1 MKRFLKKKSEENTSS
16 NSDNTG
22 RPLLFFSC
30 RELIKVGVDLLSEC
44 YSILAETRLRDLE
57 LGETAN
63 IAISAKSRPTEDI
76 RQKMLRLSD
85 ILREIAQKCVE

>member
-1 MKRFLKKKSEENTSS
+1 MKRFLKKKSEESTPS
-16 NSDNTG
+16 NSDSTG

-57 LGETAN
+57 LGETGN
-63 IAISAKSRPTEDI
+63 IAISAKGRQTEEVK
-76 RQKMLRLSD
+76 QKILRLSD